1 MTAGFYDKLASAD
14 DLLAVGLAEAERLAK
29 LPRGAYVRTR
39 EIARGAALNFIEE
52 TMEDDIAAGFPT

>member
-1 MTAGFYDKLASAD
+1 
-14 DLLAVGLAEAERLAK
+14 